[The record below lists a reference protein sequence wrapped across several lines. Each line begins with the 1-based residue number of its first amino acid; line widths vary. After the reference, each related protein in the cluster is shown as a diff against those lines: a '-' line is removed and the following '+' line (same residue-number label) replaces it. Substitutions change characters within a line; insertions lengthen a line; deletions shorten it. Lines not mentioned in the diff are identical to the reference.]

1 MAYIKAL
8 KKLLSKLRA
17 LENEYCSWDISSTP
31 DCTINALT
39 VCNHWLASMEKLPH
53 KVVELSMN
61 SLQQKR
67 KLDGL
72 SRELDRRV
80 SAIQNAERK
89 LVEIKLCEQ
98 KVKLDIRHRVKT

>member
-1 MAYIKAL
+1 MNRGIQNWQACSTAFFLSLFFFAQMAYIKAL

-61 SLQQKR
+61 SL
-67 KLDGL
+67 
-72 SRELDRRV
+72 
-80 SAIQNAERK
+80 
-89 LVEIKLCEQ
+89 
-98 KVKLDIRHRVKT
+98 VKDIRDL